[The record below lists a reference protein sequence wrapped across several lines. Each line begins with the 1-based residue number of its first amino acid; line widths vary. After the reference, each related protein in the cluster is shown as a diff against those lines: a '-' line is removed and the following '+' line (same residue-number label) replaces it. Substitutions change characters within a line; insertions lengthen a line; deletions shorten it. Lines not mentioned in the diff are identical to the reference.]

1 MALQKLN
8 IPNKTDNA
16 AKKKLVASNEIG
28 TNETLLAN
36 EVNALIAKTNELV
49 DAYNFGAPITAFNF
63 KTNLPTYADL
73 LLLTDLE
80 VNDGYGVIA
89 DGLVY
94 VWNGTAFP
102 PEGDGMDLGL
112 KPDENS
118 KVEEGN
124 LLAVSGGE
132 VSRVFNEIGVFTEEP
147 SSYNPIEPL
156 FGLPRTDLETNPI
169 WGQGHL
175 NSSGEPVP
183 TSEFWMHTRGFY
195 PLPKGWWRHN
205 LYMQENRRLCLYD
218 ENENLIETISIS
230 NGVPSSVFAEF
241 YMPVDG
247 FFRFSYPTTI
257 DANPNILSLEERTF
271 TSVSKPDITDDVFV
285 KTETLGDKIQEDL
298 KTNYGVDGIV
308 ANTEFIEEL
317 MGSSVEDESLWRVG
331 FLIEGGGVE
340 VSGARWYH
348 TVKFYKLPKG
358 VYNFR
363 FYFSGNA
370 RGIIYDLDGNIKDYL
385 SRSGSTD
392 TFNGTFTINED
403 SLIRFSHREASDPE
417 VHRLADIFIK
427 NSEYIT
433 PTVLTSLNKDSFISN
448 NVNIIRNVYLDTY
461 RPKKKRPLVTIISD
475 DCHVR
480 NDTWFTQI
488 LDQYNV
494 KATFAVIGLRTVE
507 ADNGTNSDYF
517 TSERLVELYKD
528 GHDLASHTWTHT
540 NSMITQGLEVAEE
553 ELSRTKVFV
562 ERLTDTS
569 CNMFVSPFGVRNANI
584 DNLVSKYYD
593 ANFISGYGVRNEVPL
608 DNFFLNRVS
617 FDTSDTNFA
626 LRWDDRLKPA
636 IDSAIANNE
645 WVIFAVHPQ
654 YLQYRDG
661 HNPDAA
667 LRRGELNQLIEYCIA
682 NDVEIVTAK
691 KGYEYFKNFV
701 NIGVRR
707 YDSMVY
713 QLGMDG
719 SEYNLNYFE

>member
-1 MALQKLN
+1 MIDKLN
-8 IPNKTDNA
+8 IENKQDSP
-16 AKKKLVASNEIG
+16 AKQKLIASGDISTKETLTANEI
-28 TNETLLAN
+28 NELT
-36 EVNALIAKTNELV
+36 AKTNELV
-49 DAYNFGAPITAFNF
+49 DAYNFGTPITGFNW
-63 KTNLPTYADL
+63 KGNKETYADL

-94 VWNGTAFP
+94 VWNGEAFQ
-102 PEGDGMDLGL
+102 PEGEGMNLGL
-112 KPDENS
+112 RPDENS

-132 VSRVFNEIGVFTEEP
+132 VSTVFNEIGVFIEEP

-156 FGLPRTDLETNPI
+156 FGLPRTNLETNPI

-183 TSEFWMHTRGFY
+183 TSEFWMHTRNLY

-205 LYMQENRRLCLYD
+205 LYMQEGRRMCLYD

-230 NGVPSSVFAEF
+230 NGVPSTVFAEF

-271 TSVSKPDITDDVFV
+271 ISVSKPEITDGVFV
-285 KTETLGDKIQEDL
+285 KTETFGAKIQEDL

-317 MGSSVEDESLWRVG
+317 IGSSVDDESLWRVG

-340 VSGARWYH
+340 VSGVNWYH

-370 RGIIYDLDGNIKDYL
+370 RAIIYDLDGNIKDYL
-385 SRSGSTD
+385 SRSSWPD

-403 SLIRFSHREASDPE
+403 SLIRFSHREDSDPE
-417 VHRLADIFIK
+417 VHRLAEIFIK
-427 NSEYIT
+427 NSEYIR
-433 PTVLTSLNKDSFISN
+433 PAFITSLNKDEYISN
-448 NVNIIRNVYLDTY
+448 NSGVIRKIYLDKF

-507 ADNGTNSDYF
+507 ADNGTNADYF
-517 TSERLVELYKD
+517 NSERLVELYKD

-540 NSMITQGLEVAEE
+540 NNLISQGLEVAEE

-562 ERLTDTS
+562 ERLTDTP
-569 CNMFVSPFGVRNANI
+569 CNMFVSPFGVRNSNI
-584 DNLVSKYYD
+584 DNLVSRYYD
-593 ANFISGYGVRNEVPL
+593 ANFISGYSTRNEVPL

-617 FDTSDTNFA
+617 FDSSESDFSLLWN
-626 LRWDDRLKPA
+626 DRLKPA
-636 IDSAIANNE
+636 VDSAIANNE

-661 HNPDAA
+661 HNPEAE
-667 LRRGELNQLIEYCIA
+667 LRRTELNQLIEYCIA